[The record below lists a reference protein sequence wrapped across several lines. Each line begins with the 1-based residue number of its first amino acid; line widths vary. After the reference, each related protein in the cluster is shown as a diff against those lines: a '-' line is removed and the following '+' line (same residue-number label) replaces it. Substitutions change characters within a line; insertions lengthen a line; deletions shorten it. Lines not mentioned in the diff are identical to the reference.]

1 MSLQIIE
8 SSRYRVVDKFLLI
21 SGYLGINVVLFIKD
35 GVKIV
40 ADSERYIEYATRLHD
55 GFYFDPHNF
64 WYIGYSLYIALIQ
77 QLHGDVMGVVIGQYA
92 LGLLAVVALYHASL
106 YIWNNRWSAWCTTLF
121 YLLFIEIA
129 SWNAYVLT
137 ESIYL
142 SFTCFS
148 LYFLARV
155 TREPSWAVGSI
166 TFIVVLFTIFIKP
179 TGIAL
184 AGALS
189 WVLLAYYLQRL
200 NNRIIRVAVVLI
212 SVSTFIYL
220 VNQRLATYLIME
232 NYQSGEVIYGV
243 TTVKD
248 RAGVSIFLLDVPEN
262 SYHPSA
268 HLPPI
273 VKMVLFFLH
282 HPVYWLKLFFTK
294 AYYLLFHIRPF
305 WSVGH
310 NVFSLIVLIPAYF
323 YCIRVFLKERSK
335 NQVVTFAIVYLAI
348 HVLSVCMT
356 SEDWDGRFLMPMLPV
371 VFFFSGHGISVY
383 FKERDERRQEVNG
396 IAK

>member
-1 MSLQIIE
+1 MGQRITERVRYQVIDTSIFISLY
-8 SSRYRVVDKFLLI
+8 SV
-21 SGYLGINVVLFIKD
+21 INAFLFIKD

-40 ADSERYIEYATRLHD
+40 ADSERYIEYATGLQH
-55 GFYFDPHNF
+55 GFYVDQHNF

-106 YIWNNRWSAWCTTLF
+106 YIWNNRWSALCATLF

-155 TREPSWAVGSI
+155 IRYPSWGTGII

-189 WVLLAYYLQRL
+189 WVLLAHYLQRL
-200 NNRIIRVAVVLI
+200 NNRIIRAAVLLL

-248 RAGVSIFLLDVPEN
+248 RAEVSIFLLDVPEN

-268 HLPPI
+268 HLPPL
-273 VKMVLFFLH
+273 VQMVLFFIH
-282 HPVYWLKLFFTK
+282 HPVYWLRLFFTK

-305 WSVGH
+305 WSVSH
-310 NVFSLIVLIPAYF
+310 NVFSLMVLIPSYF

-335 NQVVTFAIVYLAI
+335 NQVVIFAIVYLAI

-371 VFFFSGHGISVY
+371 VFFFSGHGISFH
-383 FKERDERRQEVNG
+383 FKKRDEKRQEVNG